1 MFSSA
6 IATILSLI
14 DVFDDNKRLT
24 KVVNCFLLILVL
36 VAIVLAVFQSREF
49 QIPLTNNW
57 ITINKAK
64 NVFEESLTL
73 PNSLIDQSLES
84 RINWCYNNH
93 NYPKDQ
99 TSNISV
105 KVKDQKCFIE
115 VY

>member
-6 IATILSLI
+6 IGTILTLI
-14 DVFDDNKRLT
+14 SAFDDNKRLT
-24 KVVNCFLLILVL
+24 SGVNCFLLTSVL
-36 VAIVLAVFQSREF
+36 VVVVSAVFQSREF
-49 QIPLTNNW
+49 QIPSTNNW

-73 PNSLIDQSLES
+73 PNSLIDESLES
-84 RINWCYNNH
+84 KINWCYNNH

-99 TSNISV
+99 TGNVSV
-105 KVKDQKCFIE
+105 KIKDQKCFIE

>member
-14 DVFDDNKRLT
+14 DVFDDNKKLT
-24 KVVNCFLLILVL
+24 KVVNCFLLMLVL
-36 VAIVLAVFQSREF
+36 VVVVSMVFQSREF

-57 ITINKAK
+57 ITIKKTK
-64 NVFEESLTL
+64 NIFEESLIL
-73 PNSLIDQSLES
+73 PNSLMDQSLES
-84 RINWCYNNH
+84 KISWCYNNH

-99 TSNISV
+99 TGNISV
-105 KVKDQKCFIE
+105 KAKDQKCFVE

>member
-14 DVFDDNKRLT
+14 DAFDDNKRLT
-24 KVVNCFLLILVL
+24 NGVNCFLLMLVM
-36 VAIVLAVFQSREF
+36 VAIVPVVFQSREL

-57 ITINKAK
+57 ITIGKAK

-73 PNSLIDQSLES
+73 PNSLMDESLES
-84 RINWCYNNH
+84 KISWCYNNH

-99 TSNISV
+99 TGNISI
-105 KVKDQKCFIE
+105 KVKDQKCFVE